1 MAWVVFAK
9 LARAKC
15 RTNTVVF
22 SKYIIVVLLHIN
34 MLSIFQVCCDHY
46 EEWRSVP
53 GVPCWEHEKLSPPG
67 GSSTGSAGTKGK
79 EYVALGASYIL
90 LLPS

>member
-1 MAWVVFAK
+1 MAGVVFAK
-9 LARAKC
+9 LARPKS

-22 SKYIIVVLLHIN
+22 SKYFVVVVFHNDMFYIL
-34 MLSIFQVCCDHY
+34 QECCDHY
-46 EEWRSVP
+46 EKWRSVP
-53 GVPCWEHEKLSPPG
+53 GVPCWEHEELSPTG